1 VLLEITARHRI
12 HGKYL
17 GMSIPVAADSWFA
30 GPCGNRA
37 ALLELFAFTPLPH
50 FVPKGFFQ
58 HERTRDVPRCY

>member
-30 GPCGNRA
+30 GPLWKQGGIA
-37 ALLELFAFTPLPH
+37 
-50 FVPKGFFQ
+50 
-58 HERTRDVPRCY
+58 